1 MEVITSSPLR
11 MRETHPM
18 WLCPWMS
25 LGGWGR
31 FDSQVLTAVVGLWAV
46 VECKAN
52 KDLLD
57 DFSIGWILGGFNML
71 QYASAQK
78 CMIIELFRF
87 LIIPFVPILLQLGA
101 VGLWQIQLEMLEKG
115 CGIAK
120 LSTSHHSP
128 NWLVWLAQ
136 AVLGLYPSQRTGFWE
151 WPKKGRSAPRESQG
165 PGCWFLRW
173 QGAIVGPCLC
183 PRPRLCHSQG
193 AGNYSGQVR
202 ARHSRHRKSSD
213 PEKNV
218 PHAAWRWNRKE
229 AIAALITS
237 NYQVWG
243 ENHLPPLP
251 LLSQQTYFQG
261 QFFQRLWILL
271 MLKCICQTATCR
283 RQLYQCLVDIEWY
296 WDLWMI
302 PSAHPQENTTLSW
315 DV

>member
-1 MEVITSSPLR
+1 MRYCQAIHISP
-11 MRETHPM
+11 
-18 WLCPWMS
+18 
-25 LGGWGR
+25 
-31 FDSQVLTAVVGLWAV
+31 F
-46 VECKAN
+46 
-52 KDLLD
+52 
-57 DFSIGWILGGFNML
+57 
-71 QYASAQK
+71 
-78 CMIIELFRF
+78 
-87 LIIPFVPILLQLGA
+87 
-101 VGLWQIQLEMLEKG
+101 
-115 CGIAK
+115 
-120 LSTSHHSP
+120 
-128 NWLVWLAQ
+128 LVWLAQ
-136 AVLGLYPSQRTGFWE
+136 AVLGLYPSQRTCFWE
-151 WPKKGRSAPRESQG
+151 WPKKGRSSPREFQG

-183 PRPRLCHSQG
+183 PRPRLCHSQD

-213 PEKNV
+213 PEKNI

-271 MLKCICQTATCR
+271 MLRCICQTATCR
-283 RQLYQCLVDIEWY
+283 CQLYQCLVDIEWY

-302 PSAHPQENTTLSW
+302 PSAHPQENTALSW